1 MVKVYPK
8 EKENQQYLTL
18 YLIMLKIG
26 ETYFKNMTIL
36 LNTLSMT
43 STKHQINELNLLK
56 VNYKDTRTM

>member
-43 STKHQINELNLLK
+43 STKH
-56 VNYKDTRTM
+56 